1 MQSMEEV
8 FGKIQEQKEIRK
20 EISREY
26 KEGLIMKDDYEKLME
41 EIKVLRDK
49 KKTLENIVQAEMGSR
64 WDELEK
70 AKNEITTFE
79 QMLTD
84 IAMTSLMD
92 GKNINLKDKNN
103 TEYEP
108 SYKITFKKIN

>member
-1 MQSMEEV
+1 MEEV

-49 KKTLENIVQAEMGSR
+49 KKTL
-64 WDELEK
+64 
-70 AKNEITTFE
+70 
-79 QMLTD
+79 
-84 IAMTSLMD
+84 
-92 GKNINLKDKNN
+92 
-103 TEYEP
+103 
-108 SYKITFKKIN
+108 YKQG